1 MNYDAFISY
10 RREGGA
16 SQARLI
22 KSELTSRGYRVFLDV
37 ADLEKGH
44 FDEKLLATIA
54 QTPNFLLVLA
64 PSSLDRCV
72 NESDWLRRELRHA
85 MATKRNIVPICL
97 PGFFFPPSLPAD
109 IAELS
114 RHQAVEYSH
123 TLFEATL
130 EKILKAIGKPA
141 EASGVSRRLTLAGA
155 GATAAAAAG
164 ALLYKA
170 LKEPDP
176 QPSAQVPAQKPG
188 PLFTATVVPMVASEK
203 AAITFAA
210 APTTAAPVDNGTP
223 PPSGTP
229 DPALYTVN
237 YRYDRTAD
245 GFVIDYRLPYLD
257 LLRAGGPVAGI
268 RYETS
273 PFFEPFPPFRAT
285 IANNTAQQILITSV
299 VLDIADSELRR
310 EVVITVDE
318 GSTNTIVFVN
328 HGWGDVEDAK
338 LEFTLAD
345 PKSRFVSPPQE
356 VRLGTFSA
364 SKIVPIA
371 KFIPPELA
379 SVGEANVAGTLA
391 YGPAEQHQTLKFTSR
406 VQLQTQSKKPLKPA
420 EAYDLYFT
428 AGEKGRIVADLPTAH
443 QVKPGE
449 AEVFD
454 LRISTDR
461 SSTTQIK
468 MSFLTADGQEIP
480 ANQLTLNLF
489 VPRFAGMQ
497 LKQRATRSNR

>member
-155 GATAAAAAG
+155 GATAAVVAG
-164 ALLYKA
+164 ALLYTGVA
-170 LKEPDP
+170 SEPDP
-176 QPSAQVPAQKPG
+176 PPSAQLSPK
-188 PLFTATVVPMVASEK
+188 SR
-203 AAITFAA
+203 AAVHGHRRSHGGVGEGGDHA
-210 APTTAAPVDNGTP
+210 APRRRRRRARRQWYAASA
-223 PPSGTP
+223 SGTP

-237 YRYDRTAD
+237 YRYNRTAD
-245 GFVIDYRLPYLD
+245 GFVVDYQLPYLD
-257 LLRAGGPVAGI
+257 LFAPEARSMESAT
-268 RYETS
+268 R
-273 PFFEPFPPFRAT
+273 PP
-285 IANNTAQQILITSV
+285 
-299 VLDIADSELRR
+299 
-310 EVVITVDE
+310 
-318 GSTNTIVFVN
+318 
-328 HGWGDVEDAK
+328 
-338 LEFTLAD
+338 
-345 PKSRFVSPPQE
+345 
-356 VRLGTFSA
+356 
-364 SKIVPIA
+364 
-371 KFIPPELA
+371 
-379 SVGEANVAGTLA
+379 
-391 YGPAEQHQTLKFTSR
+391 
-406 VQLQTQSKKPLKPA
+406 
-420 EAYDLYFT
+420 
-428 AGEKGRIVADLPTAH
+428 
-443 QVKPGE
+443 
-449 AEVFD
+449 
-454 LRISTDR
+454 R
-461 SSTTQIK
+461 SSNHFHHSALRSPTT
-468 MSFLTADGQEIP
+468 
-480 ANQLTLNLF
+480 
-489 VPRFAGMQ
+489 R
-497 LKQRATRSNR
+497 RSRS